1 MVVDALSRIQALS
14 VQFPEIDISDLDQLG
29 VIDHAMIEFL
39 VGDARGLADRI
50 HTLLTNKVPKPSVA
64 TVAGLRTILCHVE
77 PGLKNE
83 NWFLHPDL
91 YFFAQ
96 YWVGPFN
103 RNFRY
108 QGAA

>member
-1 MVVDALSRIQALS
+1 M
-14 VQFPEIDISDLDQLG
+14 
-29 VIDHAMIEFL
+29 
-39 VGDARGLADRI
+39 
-50 HTLLTNKVPKPSVA
+50 
-64 TVAGLRTILCHVE
+64 AGLRTILCHVE

-103 RNFRY
+103 RNVRY
-108 QGAA
+108 QGAEYVKGLIEGLLPVAWSYGEDKLSEHLTHLAGLPGK